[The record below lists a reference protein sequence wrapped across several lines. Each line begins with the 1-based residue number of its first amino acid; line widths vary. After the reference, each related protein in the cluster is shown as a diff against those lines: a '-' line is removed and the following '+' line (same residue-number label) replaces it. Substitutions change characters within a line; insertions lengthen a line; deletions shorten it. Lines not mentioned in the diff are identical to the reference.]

1 LKERFMAKVT
11 MYSTG
16 YCPFCTRAKQLLEQ
30 HAVADLTDI
39 RIDEDPSQRPIMM
52 ALSGRRT
59 VPQIFIGERH
69 VGGCDEL
76 FDLERSGEL
85 AGLLQA

>member
-1 LKERFMAKVT
+1 MAKVT

-39 RIDEDPSQRPIMM
+39 RIDEI
-52 ALSGRRT
+52 GRA
-59 VPQIFIGERH
+59 H
-69 VGGCDEL
+69 V
-76 FDLERSGEL
+76 
-85 AGLLQA
+85 

>member
-1 LKERFMAKVT
+1 MAKVT

-16 YCPFCTRAKQLLEQ
+16 YCPFCTRAKHLLEQ

>member
-1 LKERFMAKVT
+1 MAKVT

-39 RIDEDPSQRPIMM
+39 RIDQDPSQRPIMM

>member
-1 LKERFMAKVT
+1 MAKVT

-39 RIDEDPSQRPIMM
+39 RIDEDSSQRPIMM

>member
-1 LKERFMAKVT
+1 MAKVT

-59 VPQIFIGERH
+59 VPQIVIGERH

>member
-1 LKERFMAKVT
+1 MAKVT

-39 RIDEDPSQRPIMM
+39 RVDEDPSQRPIMM

>member
-1 LKERFMAKVT
+1 MAKVT

-39 RIDEDPSQRPIMM
+39 RIDQDPSPLPIIM

-59 VPQIFIGERH
+59 VPQLFIGERH
-69 VGGCDEL
+69 VGCADDL
-76 FDLERSGEL
+76 FHLERSGEL

>member
-1 LKERFMAKVT
+1 MAKVT

-39 RIDEDPSQRPIMM
+39 CVDEDPSQRPIMM

>member
-1 LKERFMAKVT
+1 MAKVT

-39 RIDEDPSQRPIMM
+39 RIDEDLSQRPIMM

-85 AGLLQA
+85 AGLLHA

>member
-1 LKERFMAKVT
+1 MAKVT

-39 RIDEDPSQRPIMM
+39 RIVEDPSQRPIMM